1 MAGTG
6 FSRFRALFAAA
17 AAPVGGGALSQT
29 VQQTQGGGLPPALV
43 APPLVPVAGVATP
56 VPLAMP
62 AAAPAAPT
70 TEIVRQGAE
79 NISSAV
85 QGVGNMFSWSGY
97 LEMIGMLFL
106 LLAVLWFALWLIKR
120 RAYKTAGGAVPAMYI
135 ESRLPLA
142 PKKWVVITRFMNTRL
157 VLGLTDNHIT
167 LLAALDAETGKP
179 APPDKAQ
186 GEADAAFA
194 DFLRNSQP
202 PTP

>member
-17 AAPVGGGALSQT
+17 VAPVGGGALSQT

-43 APPLVPVAGVATP
+43 APPLVPVAGAATP
-56 VPLAMP
+56 VPV
-62 AAAPAAPT
+62 APAAPT

-85 QGVGNMFSWSGY
+85 QGVGDLFSWSSY
-97 LEMIGMLFL
+97 LEMVGMLFL

-120 RAYKTAGGAVPAMYI
+120 RAYKAAGGAVPAMYI

-157 VLGLTDNHIT
+157 VLGLTDSNIT
-167 LLAALDAETGKP
+167 LLAALDVETGKP

-186 GEADAAFA
+186 GEADSAFA

>member
-6 FSRFRALFAAA
+6 FSRFRALLAAA
-17 AAPVGGGALSQT
+17 AAPVGGGALTQT

-43 APPLVPVAGVATP
+43 APPLVPVAGAATP
-56 VPLAMP
+56 VPVAVQ
-62 AAAPAAPT
+62 AAPAAPT

-157 VLGLTDNHIT
+157 VLGLTDSHIT
-167 LLAALDAETGKP
+167 LLAALDAESGRP

-186 GEADAAFA
+186 GEAETAFA